1 MSKVCGLLAFTT
13 GDDAISPAAATR
25 AEEAVATSPTSCTAE
40 SGRVV
45 AAQVA
50 AAAAADA
57 QPISAERDD
66 ISESPAAAG
75 EPFPLKSQVRLRQ
88 DNSCQHTPFLPPS
101 TEYGLLTL
109 QGTCACTCTCR

>member
-40 SGRVV
+40 SGRAV
-45 AAQVA
+45 AAQV